1 MPYSTQGGWGRVPRD
16 WQRSMPWTD
25 AAGRFSGLKLA
36 VLILLCVPAAM
47 VAWRY
52 AGGTLGARP
61 INAAVHEIGNWTLR
75 LILISLAVRPAR
87 AILQWPRVMQLRRMV
102 GVAAF
107 AYAAVHLML
116 YAADEAFDFRKV
128 AVEIVLRIYLTIG
141 FAGLLILTALAITS
155 TDGMTRRLGGRR
167 WRRLHQLV
175 YAAALLAVI
184 HFFMQTKAAVDEP
197 WVMAGLF
204 GWLMAYRAAAWRA
217 TGRGGVPD
225 WLSGT
230 LAVGAGVATAMGEAV
245 YYWMKHGVEP
255 VRVLAADLD
264 FGAGA
269 RPAWIVAAICL
280 AVVLAGLA
288 RKHLPRIARPAADL
302 S

>member
-1 MPYSTQGGWGRVPRD
+1 
-16 WQRSMPWTD
+16 MPWTD

-87 AILQWPRVMQLRRMV
+87 AILQWPRVMQLRRMI

-107 AYAAVHLML
+107 AYAAVHLTL
-116 YAADEAFDFRKV
+116 YAADEAFDLQKV

-175 YAAALLAVI
+175 YGAALLAVI
-184 HFFMQTKAAVDEP
+184 HFFMQTKANVDEP

-204 GWLMAYRAAAWRA
+204 GWLMAYRVAAWRA
-217 TGRGGVPD
+217 TGRGGVPA
-225 WLSGT
+225 WLSAA
-230 LAVGAGVATAMGEAV
+230 LAVGAGVGTAMGEAV
-245 YYWMKHGVEP
+245 YYWMKHGVDP
-255 VRVLAADLD
+255 VRVLAAHLD

-280 AVVLAGLA
+280 AFVLAGLA
-288 RKHLPRIARPAADL
+288 RKHLPRIVGPAAAFFSTAAVL
-302 S
+302 RSRR

>member
-1 MPYSTQGGWGRVPRD
+1 MRHRTPRD

-25 AAGRFSGLKLA
+25 AAGRFSALKLA
-36 VLILLCVPAAM
+36 VLVLLCVPAAW

-52 AGGTLGARP
+52 AGGMLGARP

-87 AILQWPRVMQLRRMV
+87 ALLHWPRVMQLRRMI

-107 AYAAVHLML
+107 AYAVAHLAL
-116 YAADEAFDFRKV
+116 YAADEAFDLQKV

-141 FAGLLILTALAITS
+141 FAALLILTALAITS
-155 TDGMTRRLGGRR
+155 TDGMARRLGGRR

-175 YAAALLAVI
+175 YGAALLSVI
-184 HFFMQTKAAVDEP
+184 HFFMQTKANVDEP

-204 GWLMAYRAAAWRA
+204 GFLMAYRAAVWLD
-217 TGRGGVPD
+217 RGSRGLPD
-225 WLSGT
+225 WVPVL
-230 LAVGAGVATAMGEAV
+230 LALGAGVGTAIGEAV
-245 YYWMKHGVEP
+245 YYAIKHGAP
-255 VRVLAADLD
+255 VGRVLAAHLD
-264 FGAGA
+264 FVVGP
-269 RPAWIVAAICL
+269 RPAWVVAGICL
-280 AVVLAGLA
+280 AAVMVGLA
-288 RKHLPRIARPAADL
+288 RRYLPRLRRPAATV

>member
-1 MPYSTQGGWGRVPRD
+1 MANRVHGRPKGGAPG

-25 AAGRFSGLKLA
+25 AAGRFSPLKLA
-36 VLILLCVPAAM
+36 VLALLCVPAAY

-52 AGGTLGARP
+52 AGGMLGPRP

-75 LILISLAVRPAR
+75 LILISLAVRPVR
-87 AILQWPRVMQLRRMV
+87 AILQWPRVMQLRRMI

-107 AYAAVHLML
+107 AYAAVHLLL
-116 YAADEAFDFRKV
+116 YVADEAFDLQKV

-141 FAGLLILTALAITS
+141 FVALLILAALAITS
-155 TDGMTRRLGGRR
+155 TDTMVRRLGGRK

-184 HFFMQTKAAVDEP
+184 HFFMQTKADVDEP

-204 GWLMAYRAAAWRA
+204 AWLMAYRVAAWLA
-217 TGRGGVPD
+217 KGRGDMAAWVPAA
-225 WLSGT
+225 
-230 LAVGAGVATAMGEAV
+230 LAVGAGFFTAVAEAV
-245 YYWMKHGVEP
+245 YYWIKLGVSP
-255 VRVLAADLD
+255 LMVLAANLD
-264 FGAGA
+264 FGAGP
-269 RPAWIVAAICL
+269 RPAWVVLAICL
-280 AVVLAGLA
+280 AVAVAGLA
-288 RKHLPRIARPAADL
+288 RLYLPRIGRPVADL